1 MYARLIHRTA
11 WAPIARSGL
20 DQVHCK
26 PLSAPPL
33 FRHLRDLDVHNLGS
47 RESSAAPGGL
57 PTLQLVPGPVGLPLC
72 GGLIPGELRGYALL
86 PIEGLFLKEGTPQP
100 FDVQSPNR

>member
-33 FRHLRDLDVHNLGS
+33 FRHLRDLDVQNMGRCEGS
-47 RESSAAPGGL
+47 TAPGGL
-57 PTLQLVPGPVGLPLC
+57 P
-72 GGLIPGELRGYALL
+72 ALYS
-86 PIEGLFLKEGTPQP
+86 TC
-100 FDVQSPNR
+100 SAR